1 VYELDFFLG
10 VHKAINGVDVSV
22 DNFVVL
28 DSVYGKFIVA
38 RTCLFQ
44 AEALV
49 KTGRTH
55 IESELA
61 NIFALV
67 NTLPDDAVIVD
78 GGANIGFFTVPV
90 AHKTQ
95 GRGIRI
101 ISFEP
106 QRQLF
111 HALGGS
117 LALNGYDHV
126 YLHNRGLG
134 AKPGIGTLPKV
145 DYSRIEDFGTVSL
158 NDQTKLVEDTWMAD
172 RLVDIVTI
180 DDMHL
185 PRLDFFKLD
194 VEGYEVPALTGALNT
209 IKQHRPWIWVEYF
222 ITGTEPIKAALAEL
236 TDYSFYLV
244 DYQNMLVAPKERLAN
259 ISTTGLQQ
267 V

>member
-1 VYELDFFLG
+1 M
-10 VHKAINGVDVSV
+10 DVMKV

-55 IESELA
+55 IETELT
-61 NIFALV
+61 NIFAIV
-67 NTLPDDAVIVD
+67 DTLPADAVIVD

-95 GRGIRI
+95 GRGTRI

-111 HALGGS
+111 QALGGS
-117 LALNGYDHV
+117 LAINGYDHV
-126 YLHNRGLG
+126 YLHNCGLG
-134 AKPGIGTLPKV
+134 VDPGIAQLPAV
-145 DYSRIEDFGTVSL
+145 DYSVAQDFGTVALS
-158 NDQTKLVEDTWMAD
+158 NKTTVDEDGWMAD
-172 RLVDIVTI
+172 RVVDVTSI
-180 DDMHL
+180 DAMAL

-194 VEGYEVPALTGALNT
+194 VEGYEIPALTGALNT
-209 IKQHRPWIWVEYF
+209 IKKHRPWIWVEYF
-222 ITGTEPIKAALAEL
+222 ITGVDPIKQALASINNYE
-236 TDYSFYLV
+236 FFIM
-244 DYQNMLVAPKERLAN
+244 DYQNMLCVPKEKQGAMT
-259 ISTTGLQQ
+259 ISAEPA
-267 V
+267 

>member
-1 VYELDFFLG
+1 V
-10 VHKAINGVDVSV
+10 KV

-28 DSVYGKFIVA
+28 DSVYGRFIVA

-61 NIFALV
+61 NIFAIV
-67 NTLPDDAVIVD
+67 DTLPADAVIVD

-90 AHKTQ
+90 AHRTQ

-101 ISFEP
+101 VSFEP

-111 HALGGS
+111 QALGGS

-126 YLHNRGLG
+126 YLHNCGLG
-134 AKPGIGTLPKV
+134 AEPGIAQLPAV
-145 DYSRIEDFGTVSL
+145 NYSEVQDFGTVSL
-158 NDQTKLVEDTWMAD
+158 TDETNVDEDGWMNDRV
-172 RLVDIVTI
+172 VDITSI
-180 DDMHL
+180 DAMAL
-185 PRLDFFKLD
+185 TRLDFFKLD
-194 VEGYEVPALTGALNT
+194 VEGYEVPALTGALAT
-209 IKQHRPWIWVEYF
+209 IKRHRPWIWVEYF
-222 ITGTEPIKAALAEL
+222 ITGADPIKQALSEL
-236 TDYSFYLV
+236 DDYVFYLV
-244 DYQNMLVAPKERLAN
+244 DYQNMLAAPKERLVG
-259 ISTTGLQQ
+259 ITTTGLKE

>member
-1 VYELDFFLG
+1 MT
-10 VHKAINGVDVSV
+10 V

-61 NIFALV
+61 NIFAIV
-67 NTLPDDAVIVD
+67 DTLPADAVIVD

-90 AHKTQ
+90 AQRTQ
-95 GRGIRI
+95 GRGTRI
-101 ISFEP
+101 VAFEP

-111 HALGGS
+111 QALGGS

-126 YLHNRGLG
+126 YLHNCGLG
-134 AKPGIGTLPKV
+134 AEPGIAQLPAV
-145 DYSRIEDFGTVSL
+145 NYSEPQDFGTVSL
-158 NDQTKLVEDTWMAD
+158 SDQTTVEENGWMAD
-172 RLVDIVTI
+172 RVVDVTSV
-180 DDMHL
+180 DAMEL

-194 VEGYEVPALTGALNT
+194 VEGYEVPALAGALAT
-209 IKQHRPWIWVEYF
+209 IKQYRPWIWVEYF
-222 ITGTEPIKAALAEL
+222 ITGADTIKQALTELD
-236 TDYSFYLV
+236 DYSFLLV
-244 DYQNMLVAPKERLAN
+244 DYQNMLIAPKERLVN
-259 ISTTGLQQ
+259 ITTTGLKE

>member
-1 VYELDFFLG
+1 VT
-10 VHKAINGVDVSV
+10 V

-61 NIFALV
+61 NIFAIV
-67 NTLPDDAVIVD
+67 DTLPADAIIVD

-90 AHKTQ
+90 AHRTQ
-95 GRGIRI
+95 GRGTRI
-101 ISFEP
+101 VSFEP

-111 HALGGS
+111 QALGGS

-126 YLHNRGLG
+126 YLHNCGLG
-134 AKPGIGTLPKV
+134 EEPGIAQLPV
-145 DYSRIEDFGTVSL
+145 VNYSEAQDFGTVSL
-158 NDQTKLVEDTWMAD
+158 SDQLTVEQQGWMNN
-172 RLVDIVTI
+172 RVVDITSV
-180 DDMHL
+180 DAMSL

-194 VEGYEVPALTGALNT
+194 VEGYEVPALTGALAT

-222 ITGTEPIKAALAEL
+222 ITGVDPIKAALVEL
-236 TDYSFYLV
+236 DDYVFYLV
-244 DYQNMLVAPKERLAN
+244 DYQNMLAAPKERLVG
-259 ISTTGLQQ
+259 ITTTGLKE